1 MTRCHGDFHLG
12 QVLIAGDDVVI
23 IDFEGE
29 PGRTLAQRRAKQSP
43 WRDVAGLLRSLSY
56 ARYSALRLAPPA
68 DAATVAQRQARLKD
82 WETRARQAFLA
93 SYRAALPPTD
103 GNDRR
108 ATDSLLTFLLLEKAL
123 YELRYELDN
132 RPQWLAVPLAG
143 LLELLGRSPDP
154 GRAK

>member
-1 MTRCHGDFHLG
+1 MSPDQPPAETPSPAGQLPLLSLPDDWEGFSPHRGSAALTGASGMTMTRCHGDFHLG

-68 DAATVAQRQARLKD
+68 DPVTAAQRQARC
-82 WETRARQAFLA
+82 RQPADFP
-93 SYRAALPPTD
+93 AA
-103 GNDRR
+103 
-108 ATDSLLTFLLLEKAL
+108 
-123 YELRYELDN
+123 
-132 RPQWLAVPLAG
+132 
-143 LLELLGRSPDP
+143 
-154 GRAK
+154 